1 MQKTYKSFKDSLSG
15 FKVVLMEERNFKIEI
30 IISLL
35 VLIFV
40 TIFDFSLYEIIPLLI
55 VMFMVIT
62 AEIVNTAVEDIC
74 NKIQPNQ
81 DTAIGRIKDV
91 MAAYVLLTVICSVV
105 VGTIV
110 VYSHFEA
117 NLLTLIFPY

>member
-1 MQKTYKSFKDSLSG
+1 MQKTYKSFMDSLRG

-40 TIFDFSLYEIIPLLI
+40 TIFDFSSYEIIPLVI

-62 AEIVNTAVEDIC
+62 AEVVNTAIEDIC
-74 NKIQPNQ
+74 NKIEPGYNEV
-81 DTAIGRIKDV
+81 IGKVKDI
-91 MAAYVLLTVICSVV
+91 MAAYVLLTVICSII
-105 VGTIV
+105 VGSIV
-110 VYSHFEA
+110 VFNHFA
-117 NLLTLIFPY
+117 GNLLIHFLSY

>member
-1 MQKTYKSFKDSLSG
+1 MDSLRG

-40 TIFDFSLYEIIPLLI
+40 TIFDFSSYEIIPLVI

-62 AEIVNTAVEDIC
+62 AEVVNTAIEDIC
-74 NKIQPNQ
+74 NKIEPGYNEV
-81 DTAIGRIKDV
+81 IGKVKDI
-91 MAAYVLLTVICSVV
+91 MAAYVLLTVICSII
-105 VGTIV
+105 VGSIV
-110 VYSHFEA
+110 VFNHFA
-117 NLLTLIFPY
+117 GNLLIHFLSY

>member
-1 MQKTYKSFKDSLSG
+1 MQRTYKSFKDALSG
-15 FKVVLMEERNFKIEI
+15 FKVVLVEERNFKIEI
-30 IISLL
+30 VISLL

-40 TIFDFSLYEIIPLLI
+40 TIFNFSLYEIVPLLI

-81 DTAIGRIKDV
+81 DAVIGKIKDM
-91 MAAYVLLTVICSVV
+91 MAAYVLLTVVCSVV
-105 VGTIV
+105 VGSIV
-110 VYSHFEA
+110 VFNHFESS
-117 NLLTLIFPY
+117 LLTLILPY